1 MLLLATTISPILAIK
16 LSIIGAL
23 FLVVTLI
30 PGILLFCNS
39 YEKNKKINFKEK
51 KTIIGIIF
59 LILSILSFIEV
70 IIFTSITF

>member
-1 MLLLATTISPILAIK
+1 MLLLATISSILAIK
-16 LSIIGAL
+16 LSIIGAI
-23 FLVVTLI
+23 FLVITLI
-30 PGILLFCNS
+30 PGVLLFCNS
-39 YEKNKKINFKEK
+39 YEKDKKINFQEK